1 MTDENNGL
9 NSKDAMTAL
18 TVAYTGWIIW
28 EIGGALGF
36 GHAFRWYC
44 RAFKYCV
51 LGYIAL
57 CVVGITFAWITTW
70 PSWIH
75 YTIGA
80 IILVFI
86 LGIVFLV
93 VYNSYVEM
101 RNKWKVR
108 TEAKKFEI
116 ENKRKLSNAIEF
128 LQPWLHNLE
137 FHYYNFEKEKFV
149 KYLFDCNYLIRFH
162 EEWDDAYRLQKM
174 GEVTGKAYV
183 CHISSKPQAWSRAGR
198 EAAWQQKRREQ
209 SERDL
214 KRNAELKAARKSLIK
229 K

>member
-1 MTDENNGL
+1 MNDKEHNL
-9 NSKDAMTAL
+9 NSTDARTAL
-18 TVAYTGWIIW
+18 TTVYLGWIFY
-28 EIGGALGF
+28 ELFVGLGF
-36 GHAFRWYC
+36 D
-44 RAFKYCV
+44 RAFIWLFKMLKYAFYGYCV
-51 LGYIAL
+51 LWVIAQIYHE
-57 CVVGITFAWITTW
+57 VKTW

-75 YTIGA
+75 YITAA
-80 IILVFI
+80 IILVVL
-86 LGIVFLV
+86 LGIILRK
-93 VYNSYVEM
+93 VYNIYIAL

-108 TEAKKFEI
+108 IDAKKFEI
-116 ENKRKLSNAIEF
+116 ENKRKLANAIEF

-149 KYLFDCNYLIRFH
+149 KYLFDCNNLIRFH

-183 CHISSKPQAWSRAGR
+183 CHISSAPKAWSREAR